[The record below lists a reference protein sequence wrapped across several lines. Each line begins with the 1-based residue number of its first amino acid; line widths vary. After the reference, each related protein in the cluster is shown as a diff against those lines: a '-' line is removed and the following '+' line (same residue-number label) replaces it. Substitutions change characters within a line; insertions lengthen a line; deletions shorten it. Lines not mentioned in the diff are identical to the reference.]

1 VHRSACLLTLLATAS
16 CGGDS
21 ELTCEYLADPG
32 NCWADLAGQ
41 LGACLPVGGNPAIFE
56 PTRESCTY
64 ADGTRVVF
72 EGPLPQQ
79 VEDIGDTLGRLS
91 FSIEKDGETCASFV
105 DTFNNRMEITVGS
118 QTAVSQLRGD
128 TFSIICPGGGTHSS
142 NFDRIFDCARE
153 GIPTPTD
160 GFNLEPTFFTWGVG
174 AVTTGV
180 EDLIRCEVPAT
191 TQ

>member
-1 VHRSACLLTLLATAS
+1 MRAICLALSLAACG
-16 CGGDS
+16 GGDS
-21 ELTCEYLADPG
+21 ELTCEFLADPG

-41 LGACLPVGGNPAIFE
+41 LQACLPAGGNPAVLE
-56 PTRESCTY
+56 ADRQSCSY
-64 ADGTRVVF
+64 ADGTRIVF
-72 EGPLPQQ
+72 EGPLPQR
-79 VEDIGDTLGRLS
+79 VEEIGDTLGHLA
-91 FSIEKDGETCASFV
+91 FSIEKEGVTCASFV

-118 QTAVSQLRGD
+118 DTAVSQLRGD
-128 TFSIICPGGGTHSS
+128 TFSIVCPGGGSYSS

-180 EDLIRCEVPAT
+180 EDLSRGETA
-191 TQ
+191 QSAN